1 MTAIFLRRIMILI
14 FAALPVFAQ
23 QPTTTNPASAPSSPS
38 APPVL
43 PAPTALPM
51 VDSANTRAQLQE
63 VLNSLPPQVGKT
75 LKLDPT
81 LWSNQAY
88 LANYPALASFI
99 GAHPEVP
106 HSPAYYLEDVWIPS
120 DPAPTTSGFRMWN
133 QLLETISIFGGFVFF
148 GGILMWLIRTIV
160 DHRRWNRLTRTQ
172 AEVHNKLLDRF
183 ASNEDLLK
191 YVSTPAGQRFLES
204 APIQLDPGPRSLA
217 SPAGRVLW
225 SVQVGIVLAAAGIG
239 FNIISW
245 SAVDKDVA
253 QPLAAM
259 GILGIAIGMGFIVAA
274 AASFVLSRRL
284 GLWQAPA
291 MGSQASD

>member
-1 MTAIFLRRIMILI
+1 MTAALVRRILILV

-23 QPTTTNPASAPSSPS
+23 QTTTAPSTPPATSPLPS
-38 APPVL
+38 APAVPL
-43 PAPTALPM
+43 
-51 VDSANTRAQLQE
+51 VDSETTRAQLIE

-99 GAHPEVP
+99 NAHPEVT
-106 HSPAYYLEDVWIPS
+106 HSPAYFLEEIWIPS
-120 DPAPTTSGFRMWN
+120 DPRPETVSFRMWN
-133 QLLETISIFGGFVFF
+133 QVLETISIFTGFAIF
-148 GGILMWLIRTIV
+148 GGILMWLIRTII
-160 DHRRWNRLTRTQ
+160 DHRRWSRLTRTQ

-183 ASNEDLLK
+183 ASNEDMLK
-191 YVSTPAGQRFLES
+191 YINTPAGQRFLES
-204 APIQLDPGPRSLA
+204 APIQIEGPRSIS

-225 SVQVGIVLAAAGIG
+225 SVQVGIVLAAAGVG
-239 FNIISW
+239 LKLISW
-245 SAVDKDVA
+245 TAIDKDVV

-259 GILGIAIGMGFIVAA
+259 GILGMAIGAGFIVAA

-291 MGSQASD
+291 MESQVGE

>member
-1 MTAIFLRRIMILI
+1 MTVTFLRRLMILI
-14 FAALPVFAQ
+14 FAALPLFAQQ
-23 QPTTTNPASAPSSPS
+23 QPTTTNPPAAP
-38 APPVL
+38 AAV
-43 PAPTALPM
+43 PAPTALPI
-51 VDSANTRAQLQE
+51 VDSTNTRQQLQE
-63 VLNSLPPQVGKT
+63 VLGSLPPQVGKT

-120 DPAPTTSGFRMWN
+120 DPAPVTSSYRMWER
-133 QLLETISIFGGFVFF
+133 LLETISIFTGFAIF
-148 GGILMWLIRTIV
+148 GGILMWLIRTII
-160 DHRRWNRLTRTQ
+160 DHRRWSRLTRTQ

-183 ASNEDLLK
+183 ATNEDLIK

-204 APIQLDPGPRSLA
+204 APIQLDAGPRSIS
-217 SPAGRVLW
+217 SPIGRVLW

-245 SAVDKDVA
+245 SSVDKDVA

-259 GILGIAIGMGFIVAA
+259 GILGIAIGAGFIVAA

-291 MGSQASD
+291 LGSQVSD